1 MNDERSSDR
10 AAPPASAPEKVAT
23 ARAFCVGLLERLGAE
38 VDVEVQ
44 ESAEAIA
51 VALHPRP
58 ANAVELGGALV
69 EAIQVLVNRVVNP
82 RADGRKWVNLEVG
95 GFGADAD
102 PAMQAMA
109 ARLAAAA
116 RRTGKTLSIAPMS
129 ARERRLV
136 HLALVGE
143 EGVSTRSEGEGLFRT
158 LLVVPGATPRGGGP
172 EA

>member
-1 MNDERSSDR
+1 MQEHGVPV
-10 AAPPASAPEKVAT
+10 PPAAAPEKVAA
-23 ARAFCVGLLERLGAE
+23 AREFCERLLERMGAE

-44 ESAEAIA
+44 ESPQAIA
-51 VALHPRP
+51 VALRPRP
-58 ANAVELGGALV
+58 GNRVELGAAVV
-69 EAIQVLVNRVVNP
+69 EAIQVLVNRVANP
-82 RADGRKWVNLEVG
+82 RSEGRKRVNLEVG

-102 PAMQAMA
+102 PAVQAMA

-116 RRTGKTLSIAPMS
+116 RRLGKTLAVAPMS

-143 EGVSTRSEGEGLFRT
+143 AGVSTHSEGEGLFRT
-158 LLVVPGATPRGGGP
+158 LLVVPERTGG